1 MLWWLNSRRGVA
13 DAANWPKNCNGLGT
27 GVYQKKDSKPSKH
40 TMFLPILR
48 YWELRLGGV
57 GLKKPSWE
65 MQKSEALP
73 YVVVN
78 EPHRESS
85 KTGSFL
91 YTSGDLHGGQQKVKP
106 NQAQNS

>member
-1 MLWWLNSRRGVA
+1 MQPTA
-13 DAANWPKNCNGLGT
+13 PKNVMVLAQ
-27 GVYQKKDSKPSKH
+27 VYTKRKIQNHQKH

-85 KTGSFL
+85 KTCSFCTHL
-91 YTSGDLHGGQQKVKP
+91 VICMVVSKR
-106 NQAQNS
+106 

>member
-13 DAANWPKNCNGLGT
+13 DADNCPNKCSGLGT
-27 GVYQKKDSKPSKH
+27 GVYQRKDSKPSETH
-40 TMFLPILR
+40 YVLPILEC
-48 YWELRLGGV
+48 WKLRLGGV

-73 YVVVN
+73 YVVFN

-85 KTGSFL
+85 KTGSVGTHL
-91 YTSGDLHGGQQKVKP
+91 VICMVVSKR
-106 NQAQNS
+106 

>member
-1 MLWWLNSRRGVA
+1 MQPTA
-13 DAANWPKNCNGLGT
+13 QKNVMVLAQ
-27 GVYQKKDSKPSKH
+27 VYTKRKIQNHQKH

-85 KTGSFL
+85 TTPSFL
-91 YTSGDLHGGQQKVKP
+91 YTPGDLHGGQQKVKP